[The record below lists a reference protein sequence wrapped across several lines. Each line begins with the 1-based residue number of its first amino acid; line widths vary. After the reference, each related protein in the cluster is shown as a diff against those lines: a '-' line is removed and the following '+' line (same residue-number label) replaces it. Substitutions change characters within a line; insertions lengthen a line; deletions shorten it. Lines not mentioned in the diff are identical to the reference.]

1 MRVEQC
7 HCLAWL
13 HCTRIIGLHVGVKEF
28 LKIGVAKIAD
38 EIPVKL
44 IDRETSL

>member
-1 MRVEQC
+1 MPLPCVAP
-7 HCLAWL
+7 LY
-13 HCTRIIGLHVGVKEF
+13 RIIGLHVGVKEF